1 MATDVHSVV
10 IETLEAPLPVGTRVS
25 SVVIETLEAPL
36 PVGTR
41 VSSVVIET
49 LEVPLPVGTRVSSVV
64 IGALED
70 YRVIESG
77 GGMVGQNLV
86 DYPGLVGSNVW
97 VNQPQ

>member
-1 MATDVHSVV
+1 LATDLHSVV

-49 LEVPLPVGTRVSSVV
+49 LEDYGIVP
-64 IGALED
+64 
-70 YRVIESG
+70 SG
-77 GGMVGQNLV
+77 GDLLPSGRVLSGIRMTKGRKFTGQRRKKRR
-86 DYPGLVGSNVW
+86 GW
-97 VNQPQ
+97 

>member
-49 LEVPLPVGTRVSSVV
+49 LE
-64 IGALED
+64 D

-77 GGMVGQNLV
+77 GGLVGQDLV
-86 DYPGLVGSNVW
+86 DYPGLVGSSVR
-97 VNQPQ
+97 VKQPE

>member
-49 LEVPLPVGTRVSSVV
+49 LE
-64 IGALED
+64 D

-77 GGMVGQNLV
+77 GGLVGQDLV
-86 DYPGLVGSNVW
+86 DYPGLVGSNVR
-97 VNQPQ
+97 VKQPE